1 MRKLRAAVVTRGVEG
16 SWQPATE
23 VRRLPATRVDP
34 ATTLAASRDPLRIL
48 LVLLTIVTVSRAHE
62 HYPLLAKLRPALL
75 LVLLAGGYAYLN
87 PRHLTRDNVLKFWPM
102 RLVVAL
108 GVIACGSA
116 VFGISLGHS
125 ASFISGSYSKT
136 LLYAFLLA
144 VSVRGAR
151 DLYAY
156 VWAYVISCGIL
167 TYFSLFVFGISRAN
181 NSYVARLN
189 NMYTYDSN
197 DVGVVLLVGVALTL
211 LLLVVARGLPRLFL
225 LLNLLL
231 ISATVARS
239 GSRGGFIGFVAVGLA
254 SVLIANAV
262 SPTKRTL
269 MVIVAAI
276 ALAIGAPP
284 GYWQQMQTL
293 TNPTEDY
300 NYSALNGRR
309 ALVKRG
315 IGYMKEYPVFGLG
328 INNFA
333 RAECTISSKVAEA
346 ESGPLRCTPPHNSL
360 IQAGAEMGTV
370 GLIAWGSLIIGGIV
384 GMLRLRRWL
393 PADWR
398 RGTSTQRF
406 LYHGS
411 GFFALAMIGFA
422 IPALFV
428 SFAWMD
434 PLYILAA
441 FMTGLYVSIRAEM
454 RNCVAPVPIAPAFR
468 GFQGRSVQ

>member
-1 MRKLRAAVVTRGVEG
+1 MQPVGVGRLAPTPRADPSG
-16 SWQPATE
+16 SLTM
-23 VRRLPATRVDP
+23 
-34 ATTLAASRDPLRIL
+34 SRDPLRVL

-62 HYPLLAKLRPALL
+62 HYPLLAKMRPALL
-75 LVLLAGGYAYLN
+75 LVLAAGGYAYLN
-87 PRHLTRDNVLKFWPM
+87 PRYLTRANVLAFWPM
-102 RLVVAL
+102 RLVAAL
-108 GVIACGSA
+108 GVIACCSA
-116 VFGISLGHS
+116 AFGISLGHS
-125 ASFISGSYSKT
+125 ASFILDSYSKT
-136 LLYAFLLA
+136 LLYGFLLA
-144 VSVRGAR
+144 VSIRGAR

-156 VWAYVISCGIL
+156 IWAYVISCSIL

-197 DVGVVLLVGVALTL
+197 DVGVVLMVGVAFTL

-239 GSRGGFIGFVAVGLA
+239 GSRGGFIGFMAVGLA
-254 SVLIANAV
+254 SVLIANVVA
-262 SPTKRTL
+262 PGKRLL
-269 MVIVAAI
+269 MVVVAAV

-300 NYSALNGRR
+300 NYSAINGRR

-315 IGYMKEYPVFGLG
+315 VGYMAAYPVFGLG

-346 ESGPLRCTPPHNSL
+346 RSGPLRCTPPHNSL
-360 IQAGAEMGTV
+360 IQAGAEMGSV
-370 GLIAWGSLIIGGIV
+370 GLIAWGALIIGGV
-384 GMLRLRRWL
+384 FGMLRLRRRL
-393 PADWR
+393 PAAWR
-398 RGTSTQRF
+398 RGTDTQRF

-411 GFFALAMIGFA
+411 GFLALGMICFA

-454 RNCVAPVPIAPAFR
+454 QSSLPAVAAVPAMRGAPR
-468 GFQGRSVQ
+468 GWSR

>member
-1 MRKLRAAVVTRGVEG
+1 MPAVIRGIEG
-16 SWQPATE
+16 SLPPA
-23 VRRLPATRVDP
+23 VFGRPRPAPQGEP
-34 ATTLAASRDPLRIL
+34 ASTLALSRDPLRVL

-62 HYPLLAKLRPALL
+62 HYPLLAKIRPALL
-75 LVLLAGGYAYLN
+75 LVIAAGGYAYLN
-87 PRHLTRDNVLKFWPM
+87 PRYLTRANVLAFWPM
-102 RLVVAL
+102 RLVAAL
-108 GVIACGSA
+108 GVIACCSA
-116 VFGISLGHS
+116 AFGISLGHS
-125 ASFISGSYSKT
+125 ASFIFDSYSKT

-144 VSVRGAR
+144 VSIRGAR

-156 VWAYVISCGIL
+156 IWAYVISCSIL

-197 DVGVVLLVGVALTL
+197 DVGVVLMVGVAFTL
-211 LLLVVARGLPRLFL
+211 LLLVVARGLPRMFL

-239 GSRGGFIGFVAVGLA
+239 GSRGGFIGFMAVGLA

-262 SPTKRTL
+262 SPGKRAL
-269 MVIVAAI
+269 MISVAAI

-293 TNPTEDY
+293 TSPTEDY
-300 NYSALNGRR
+300 NYSAINGRR
-309 ALVKRG
+309 ALVQRG
-315 IGYMKEYPVFGLG
+315 IGYMKAYPVFGLG
-328 INNFA
+328 INNFS

-346 ESGPLRCTPPHNSL
+346 GTGPLRCTPPHNSL

-370 GLIAWGSLIIGGIV
+370 GLIAWLSLIGGGVV
-384 GMLRLRRWL
+384 GMLRLRRRL
-393 PADWR
+393 PAAWR
-398 RGTSTQRF
+398 RGTDTQRF

-411 GFFALAMIGFA
+411 GFLALGMIGFA
-422 IPALFV
+422 VPALFV

-454 RNCVAPVPIAPAFR
+454 QHGAPLGPVVPALRGIPRGSFR
-468 GFQGRSVQ
+468 